1 MALPNSGA
9 GETLPGGPGGAR
21 AGSAGGGLSR
31 QETLFGISPEQM
43 AGRAATDNPGKST
56 PEPPSPAAKP
66 TSQGAIGQTF
76 FGVAPPGL
84 YPERRKVDV
93 ESTPP
98 APKARAAAPSPAPD
112 DAPIANR
119 TLLGVVP
126 DDIARAVAAAREK
139 APATARV
146 AAAPPSP
153 PAPAHA
159 APPRTG
165 GAAPFQPQRQPPQ
178 PGFEAARPGGTMV
191 GAAVPAAARAK
202 PAHTAFEAGPPPA
215 ADRPA
220 PARTAFE
227 AAAPAAA
234 RAGMPAHTAFEGPA
248 LVAPEGTVRSVLGNA
263 PSPGA
268 SPPRG
273 PIPPSA
279 ESLDVEPDAEGDAAE
294 PGAPALPIHAKT
306 QLGVAIPGIAP
317 LHAGVS
323 QKPGGASSP
332 RRTLPLEE
340 TQLQPDSLTTGP
352 LSARPNLPRGAF
364 VLLGSGL
371 ALLLAAAAFAL
382 LWKASKPLSVAIS
395 ADASGKDRIDLVCQE
410 CPDGTLVSLGS
421 ARAEIVGRK
430 AYLTL
435 PEPLPLGDNPVT
447 FGLQM
452 PGAREPEAVPMTL
465 PPVEYRIRPDTS
477 TLVGDQ
483 PRLTLKIAAIAGSK
497 VEIARQPVALDAA
510 GNGEV
515 AVDLTGELIGPAS
528 EVVSFEQAIAYRIA
542 PPSGKTYEGEL
553 AFKIGVTPL
562 LLEAPGIDTV
572 TDLERFMLAGRT
584 TKGAELWVAGTTIAV
599 DASGRFAQLMSIDS
613 VGETRVT
620 VRATEPGLAPRF
632 VSFRLQRVQSLENE
646 AAQRRQKALPLAE
659 VRRRI
664 ADHVGSSVVV
674 SGRVEEV
681 RVDGHRSLIL
691 LQPDAGCDG
700 RSCLVRLVYGGLRK
714 LARGEAVTAIGRLQG
729 SVAAAAGSGGEVPE
743 VDVSLLL

>member
-1 MALPNSGA
+1 MPLPNSGA

-21 AGSAGGGLSR
+21 AGSEGGGLSR

-43 AGRAATDNPGKST
+43 AGRAPIEKAGKAT
-56 PEPPSPAAKP
+56 PEPPPAAAKP
-66 TSQGAIGQTF
+66 AAQGAIGQTF

-84 YPERRKVDV
+84 YPERRKVEV
-93 ESTPP
+93 EATPP
-98 APKARAAAPSPAPD
+98 AAPARAAVAAPATG
-112 DAPIANR
+112 DAPNANR

-126 DDIARAVAAAREK
+126 EEIARAVAAAREK
-139 APATARV
+139 APATARAT
-146 AAAPPSP
+146 AATPAPAPPAPAPPSP
-153 PAPAHA
+153 
-159 APPRTG
+159 APPRAG
-165 GAAPFQPQRQPPQ
+165 GAGPAQVPRHPPQ

-191 GAAVPAAARAK
+191 GAAVPAAARAA
-202 PAHTAFEAGPPPA
+202 PAHTAFEAAPPA
-215 ADRPA
+215 AARAA

-227 AAAPAAA
+227 APAPAAA
-234 RAGMPAHTAFEGPA
+234 ARGGMPAHTAFEGPA
-248 LVAPEGTVRSVLGNA
+248 VPAA
-263 PSPGA
+263 
-268 SPPRG
+268 RG
-273 PIPPSA
+273 PIPAGA
-279 ESLDVEPDAEGDAAE
+279 ESLDLEPDADGDAPAAGV
-294 PGAPALPIHAKT
+294 PAPPVHAKT
-306 QLGVAIPGIAP
+306 SLGVAIPGIAP

-323 QKPGGASSP
+323 QKPAASHPP

-340 TQLQPDSLTTGP
+340 TQLQPESLTAP
-352 LSARPNLPRGAF
+352 PVSARPSLPRGAF

-382 LWKASKPLSVAIS
+382 LWKSSKPLSVAIS

-410 CPDGTLVSLGS
+410 CPDGTLVSLSS
-421 ARAEIVGRK
+421 ARAEVVGRK

-435 PEPLPLGDNPVT
+435 PEPLPLGENHVS

-510 GNGEV
+510 GNGEI
-515 AVDLTGELIGPAS
+515 AVDVAGELIGPAS
-528 EVVSFEQAIAYRIA
+528 EVVSFEQSIAYRIA

-599 DASGRFAQLMSIDS
+599 DPSGRFAQLMSIDS

-646 AAQRRQKALPLAE
+646 AAQRRQKALSLAD

-714 LARGEAVTAIGRLQG
+714 LARGQAVTAIGRLLG
-729 SVAAAAGSGGEVPE
+729 SVAATAGSGGEVPE
-743 VDVSLLL
+743 VDVALLL

>member
-1 MALPNSGA
+1 MPLPNSGA

-21 AGSAGGGLSR
+21 TGSAGGGLLR

-43 AGRAATDNPGKST
+43 AGRDTAENAGKST
-56 PEPPSPAAKP
+56 PEPPLPTAKPPAAKP
-66 TSQGAIGQTF
+66 TAAAKPLSAKPAAQAAIGQTF

-84 YPERRKVDV
+84 YPERRKVEV
-93 ESTPP
+93 EATP
-98 APKARAAAPSPAPD
+98 AAAPAPAGVAAPAPG
-112 DAPIANR
+112 DAAIANR

-146 AAAPPSP
+146 AATPAPPP
-153 PAPAHA
+153 PASP
-159 APPRTG
+159 APPRAG
-165 GAAPFQPQRQPPQ
+165 GA
-178 PGFEAARPGGTMV
+178 
-191 GAAVPAAARAK
+191 
-202 PAHTAFEAGPPPA
+202 GPVQV
-215 ADRPA
+215 
-220 PARTAFE
+220 ARTAFE
-227 AAAPAAA
+227 AAPPAAA
-234 RAGMPAHTAFEGPA
+234 RGGMPAHTAFEGTAPA
-248 LVAPEGTVRSVLGNA
+248 APAGTVRSLADNPAGSAA
-263 PSPGA
+263 PA
-268 SPPRG
+268 MRG
-273 PIPPSA
+273 PIPPGA
-279 ESLDVEPDAEGDAAE
+279 ESLDLEPDAEGDASGE
-294 PGAPALPIHAKT
+294 PALPIHAKT

-323 QKPGGASSP
+323 QKPAAAGSP
-332 RRTLPLEE
+332 RRTWPLDE
-340 TQLQPDSLTTGP
+340 TQLQPDSFTAAP

-382 LWKASKPLSVAIS
+382 LWKSSKPLSVAIS

-410 CPDGTLVSLGS
+410 CPDGTLVSLSS
-421 ARAEIVGRK
+421 ARAEIAGRK

-435 PEPLPLGDNPVT
+435 PEPLPLGDNHVS

-452 PGAREPEAVPMTL
+452 PGAREPEVVSMTL

-497 VEIARQPVALDAA
+497 VEIARQPVGLDAA
-510 GNGEV
+510 GNGEI

-528 EVVSFEQAIAYRIA
+528 EVVSFEQSIAYRIA

-572 TDLERFMLAGRT
+572 TDMERFMLAGRT

-599 DASGRFAQLMSIDS
+599 DAGGRFAQLMSIDS

-646 AAQRRQKALPLAE
+646 ATQRRQKALPLAD

-714 LARGEAVTAIGRLQG
+714 LARGQAVTAIGRLQG
-729 SVAAAAGSGGEVPE
+729 SVAASAGSGGEVPE